1 MQKRACFDF
10 EVAFSNGGGIQGQ
23 GFRLDIEGSDIDDDA
38 LAAYIIRDMRLLMV
52 KHVHILN
59 KQIIEEAHKRAAPA
73 HTIAPAPDHA
83 PTYFDLSH
91 SIESGMVTC
100 RELPAP
106 LVRDHLSRHDSPE
119 PYAEGTT
126 FQIGRTDK
134 VANTGTHID
143 TPCQRSADGRDLAG
157 LDLARVSNVPGV
169 LVRVAGAL
177 EQAID
182 WHAFAAVQCGGR
194 AVLIQTGWDHH
205 WGTQRYLEGHPFLTE
220 KAALHLRDQGALL
233 VGIDSPDIDD
243 TRTGTQPVRSVLLG
257 AGIPIIE
264 HMAHLDA
271 LPLQGFHLHATPPR
285 IVGMRRFPVRAHAT
299 LDPGSRALPR

>member
-23 GFRLDIEGSDIDDDA
+23 GFRLDIEGSDIGDDA
-38 LAAYIIRDMRLLMV
+38 LATYIIRDMRLLMV

-59 KQIIEEAHKRAAPA
+59 KQIIEEAHKRAVPA
-73 HTIAPAPDHA
+73 HTIAPAPEHA
-83 PTYFDLSH
+83 PTYIDLSH
-91 SIESGMVTC
+91 SIESSVVTS
-100 RELPAP
+100 AP
-106 LVRDHLSRHDSPE
+106 LVRDHLSRHDSQQHC
-119 PYAEGTT
+119 AEGTT
-126 FQIGRTDK
+126 FQIGHIDS
-134 VANTGTHID
+134 VANTSTCID
-143 TPCQRSADGRDLAG
+143 TPRRRDADDD
-157 LDLARVSNVPGV
+157 DLARVSNVLGV

-182 WHAFAAVQCGGR
+182 WHAFAAVQCSGR
-194 AVLIQTGWDHH
+194 AVLIQTGWDRH

-233 VGIDSPDIDD
+233 VGIDSPNIDD
-243 TRTGTQPVRSVLLG
+243 TRTGMQPVRSVLLG
-257 AGIPIIE
+257 ASIPIIE
-264 HMAHLDA
+264 HMTHLDA

-285 IVGMRRFPVRAHAT
+285 IVGKGPFPVRAHAT